1 MLRRLDIKL
10 ILSLTVLIVAIS
22 CIGGCVTFR
31 LQKQRLVE
39 TMVTGADQLS
49 RSITSAT
56 WPYEIMRVIADKH
69 GVDRIRMFN
78 RPWGGSPQKRGVW
91 GGSCRICWRFRGGHG
106 PSACRRT

>member
-22 CIGGCVTFR
+22 CIGGYVTFR
-31 LQKQRLVE
+31 MQKQRLVD

-56 WPYEIMRVIADKH
+56 WHAMLADY
-69 GVDRIRMFN
+69 VFDRH
-78 RPWGGSPQKRGVW
+78 PGKS
-91 GGSCRICWRFRGGHG
+91 RFDDDGQ
-106 PSACRRT
+106 